1 MISFW
6 TFAFFLTVSGLFALL
21 SLLRHSVTRIGA
33 LAVSF
38 VYFMVVGAVYYQYGS
53 GQELVKHE
61 QEEQAIQ
68 KSLTQL
74 KSPEELIEKME
85 QRLVQSPNDK
95 QGWFLLGKLQYA
107 LAKFDTAEAS
117 FERALEIDPKDK
129 VVQLRYANA
138 SFFNHQRRL
147 TPVAKTL
154 LQGVIKRNPSD
165 AQAHSLLAM
174 DAFAHHNYRQAI
186 SHWRQVLPNVAP
198 NSEDAS
204 AINAAINRA
213 RDHIRNNKHTT
224 NSPHINVRVSIPIS
238 LRRSLAP
245 NTPVFIFA
253 KTSAAA
259 TAPVAVTTTT
269 IAKLSKPIALGDA
282 DALEATVLLSHQ
294 QEVTVHARV
303 SISGT
308 SEAKAGDWEGTI
320 GPVKLHAQPKL
331 VKVRINHKIA

>member
-6 TFAFFLTVSGLFALL
+6 TFAFLLTVIGFFALL
-21 SLLRHSVTRIGA
+21 TLLRHNLTRIGA
-33 LAVSF
+33 LAISF
-38 VYFMVVGAVYYQYGS
+38 VYFMVVGAVYYQYGFGS
-53 GQELVKHE
+53 ELVNHQQE
-61 QEEQAIQ
+61 QQAIQ
-68 KSLTQL
+68 KTLAQL
-74 KSPEELIEKME
+74 KSPEQLIEKME

-117 FERALEIDPKDK
+117 FERALELDPKDK
-129 VVQLRYANA
+129 TLQLRYANA
-138 SFFNHQRRL
+138 SFFNHHRRL
-147 TPVAKTL
+147 TPVAKTVL
-154 LQGVIKRNPSD
+154 HSIIKRHPSD

-174 DAFAHHNYRQAI
+174 DAFAHHHYRQAI

-198 NSEDAS
+198 NSADAS
-204 AINAAINRA
+204 AINAAIERA
-213 RDHIRNNKHTT
+213 RDHLRNNKHTA
-224 NSPHINVRVSIPIS
+224 NSPHINVRVSIPAS

-253 KTSAAA
+253 KTDAAA

-269 IAKLSKPIALGDA
+269 IAKLRKPVALGDA

-294 QEVTVHARV
+294 QAVTVHARV
-303 SISGT
+303 SISGA
-308 SEAKAGDWEGTI
+308 SEAKVGDWEGTV

-331 VKVRINHKIA
+331 VRVRINHKIA